1 MSLCTARDLYEMR
14 RGLTF
19 NILRGVECVILA
31 AFFGF
36 VPVLFFLLITVVT
49 ASALFGTKALGP
61 WTLWS
66 LVPAVA
72 IDVLLLK
79 KWVKG
84 AYRMSGMTLGIL
96 YLFYSIIGLG
106 MCMGIPLVSFT
117 LGIAAGLYAARRM
130 QITLANEQA
139 GKQYFKKTAFFSAA
153 VMALMCCLIMLWA
166 VAGQMIGYRIETFTI
181 TAPIFLVIVL
191 IGGAAAVLLQ
201 YLVTRLAAKLMLTL
215 LSTSRGI

>member
-1 MSLCTARDLYEMR
+1 MR
-14 RGLTF
+14 SCLTF
-19 NILRGVECVILA
+19 NILRGVECIVLA

-36 VPVLFFLLITVVT
+36 VPVLFFLLITLVT
-49 ASALFGTKALGP
+49 ASVMFGTKALGP

-66 LVPAVA
+66 FVPAVA
-72 IDVLLLK
+72 INVLLLK

-84 AYRMSGMTLGIL
+84 AYQMSGKALASV

-130 QITLANEQA
+130 QLAQADEQT

-153 VMALMCCLIMLWA
+153 VMAIMCCLITLWA
-166 VAGQMIGYRIETFTI
+166 IAGQMIGYRIDTFTI
-181 TAPIFLVIVL
+181 TAPIFLAIVL
-191 IGGAAAVLLQ
+191 TGGIVAVTLQ
-201 YLVTRLAAKLMLTL
+201 YFVTLAAAKLMLRF
-215 LSTSRGI
+215 LSSFSS